1 MNLNE
6 LANGKAMVT
15 IAGCEV
21 EVNTSD
27 PVKET
32 VKRILQEKGIDSF
45 TILVDGKEV
54 TSTND
59 LPETF
64 GELNRDPEQLGVGIL
79 EPEGFFLGLGRDL
92 QDAGGTDPF
101 DRILSGGGGH
111 GETLDE
117 SQIGCLD
124 RCIERGS

>member
-32 VKRILQEKGIDSF
+32 VKRILQEKA
-45 TILVDGKEV
+45 
-54 TSTND
+54 ST
-59 LPETF
+59 
-64 GELNRDPEQLGVGIL
+64 
-79 EPEGFFLGLGRDL
+79 
-92 QDAGGTDPF
+92 
-101 DRILSGGGGH
+101 LSRFW
-111 GETLDE
+111 
-117 SQIGCLD
+117 SMVK
-124 RCIERGS
+124 R

>member
-45 TILVDGKEV
+45 TILVDGEEV
-54 TSTND
+54 TSTAD

-64 GELNRDPEQLGVGIL
+64 NGHEVEVERYVK
-79 EPEGFFLGLGRDL
+79 
-92 QDAGGTDPF
+92 AG
-101 DRILSGGGGH
+101 
-111 GETLDE
+111 
-117 SQIGCLD
+117 C
-124 RCIERGS
+124 